1 MKILEKL
8 SKTTIKS
15 ILTITLL
22 VMSSLWIYE
31 EFYLR
36 IREEKKHE
44 LYHKLLEENQS
55 LIYETQNLKAQ
66 NKVLLKVL
74 ELKENLE

>member
-1 MKILEKL
+1 MFI
-8 SKTTIKS
+8 
-15 ILTITLL
+15 ITFL
-22 VMSSLWIYE
+22 VFSSLWIYDK
-31 EFYLR
+31 FYTK
-36 IREEKKHE
+36 IKEEKKHE